1 MVRSFF
7 LLAAAIA
14 SATNSTAEAAADLS
28 TPEAASA
35 AFYSALSTLD
45 LAAMEAVW
53 AKTDDATYF
62 GPRSTSVT
70 VGWDNVR
77 AAWESSNS
85 SFVSRTV
92 TFGESHL
99 TIDGNIAWEVGI
111 ETGYSQRIG
120 EPPTGPNRNVAVNVY
135 QWTGGRWLIVSH
147 VVRGVAPPAA
157 TPVAV
162 R

>member
-1 MVRSFF
+1 MKATLF
-7 LLAAAIA
+7 LLAGAFV
-14 SATNSTAEAAADLS
+14 SATTGTAKAVDLT
-28 TPEAASA
+28 TPEGASA

-77 AAWESSNS
+77 AAWEASNS
-85 SFVSRTV
+85 SFVNRTV
-92 TFGESHL
+92 TFGGSHMA
-99 TIDGNIAWEVGI
+99 IDGNIAWEVGI
-111 ETGYSQRIG
+111 ETSYSQRIG
-120 EPPTGPNRNVAVNVY
+120 EPATGPNMNVAVNVY

-147 VVRGVAPPAA
+147 VVRGMVPPPA
-157 TPVAV
+157 TPVAS